1 MADLAVLDLY
11 RLPGRRSERQRVR
24 LLLAV
29 GILISASGGVF
40 LGAQWVPQ
48 NLAHELAPIADLTG
62 STSLRVLQFW
72 LAAVCA
78 LALWR
83 RSSYA
88 LPLLP
93 VLVALTWSLRHPL
106 FAPWDVLDLPADDRF
121 LTQASII
128 AFLLALPPA
137 SFAWIHASRALAAL
151 PKYGDAHGSAAF
163 AHSQAVEKSGL
174 LEGRGATLGYYRGQP
189 LRASEDDHVFLFAP
203 PGAGKTTAI
212 AVPTLLSW
220 TDSVLVFD
228 TKSELFD
235 LTAGYRQ
242 QLGHDILR
250 LDFSRTGD
258 EVAHYN
264 PLRWIEPGNRE
275 IVGAR
280 IVADYLLPSTSPG
293 ETTFWRSRGHELLT
307 ALLLHSLYTESSP
320 SIASCRALLRSRPIR
335 EVLAVMALS
344 AHDPA
349 QRWGWVDSQGEPT
362 STHPEVAGT
371 AISLLSMAI
380 ETRSGVVAN
389 AEEALSVFADPRIAR
404 NTADAHFR
412 ASDLLDRP
420 RPVSMYLTLPAGELD
435 QLSRLLR
442 LFLGHF
448 SSELL
453 QRDVPSP
460 AEKPRRLL
468 VLLDEFPL
476 FGRLKFL
483 EKAGAVLRGYGVT
496 LLVIVQS
503 TTQVRDIYGPYES
516 ISSICP
522 VHVAMGGTDLET
534 AKRLSERL
542 GQQTI
547 LTERSSARVS
557 GPGGS
562 TLSDNV
568 HARPL
573 LTADEVAR
581 LPHDRLLVLPTGLH
595 PILADRRR
603 YFEDPALRE
612 KTRIAAPRVS
622 ARFDHDWPQWIRQ
635 RPTPPTSEE
644 IARFLDQW

>member
-1 MADLAVLDLY
+1 
-11 RLPGRRSERQRVR
+11 
-24 LLLAV
+24 LLLLLGLLV
-29 GILISASGGVF
+29 SASGGAFFGV
-40 LGAQWVPQ
+40 QWIAH
-48 NLAHELAPIADLTG
+48 NLAHELAPLADLTG
-62 STSLRVLQFW
+62 STPLEILRLW
-72 LAAVCA
+72 LAAACA
-78 LALWR
+78 FALWR
-83 RSSYA
+83 RSSFA

-93 VLVALTWSLRHPL
+93 VLGALSWSLRHPL
-106 FAPWDVLDLPADDRF
+106 FAPWDVLDLPAHDRL
-121 LTQASII
+121 LTHASII

-137 SFAWIHASRALAAL
+137 SFVLLHASRSLAAL

-163 AHSQAVEKSGL
+163 ARTEAVTGSGL
-174 LEGRGATLGYYRGQP
+174 LEGRGVTLGYYQGQP
-189 LRASEDDHVFLFAP
+189 LRASEDHHVFLFAP

-242 QLGHDILR
+242 RLGHDILR
-250 LDFSRTGD
+250 LDFSRAGD

-264 PLRWIEPGNRE
+264 PLCWIEPGNRE

-293 ETTFWRSRGHELLT
+293 ETSFWRSRAHELLT
-307 ALLLHSLYTESSP
+307 ALILHCLYTEKSP
-320 SIASCRALLRSRPIR
+320 SVSSCRALLRSRPIR
-335 EVLAVMALS
+335 EVLALMALS
-344 AHDPA
+344 SHDPA
-349 QRWGWVDSQGEPT
+349 QRRGWVDTRGEPT
-362 STHPEVAGT
+362 STHPEIAGT

-389 AEEALSVFADPRIAR
+389 AEEALSVFADPRIAK

-412 ASDLLDRP
+412 AADLLDRP

-453 QRDVPSP
+453 QREVPSP

-547 LTERSSARVS
+547 LTERSSARLS

-581 LPHDRLLVLPTGLH
+581 LPHDRLLVLPAGFH

-603 YFEDPALRE
+603 YFEDRELRE
-612 KTRIAAPRVS
+612 KTRIAPPRVS
-622 ARFDHDWPQWIRQ
+622 ARFEHDWPRWIRQ
-635 RPTPPTSEE
+635 VPIPPSPEQ
-644 IARFLDQW
+644 ISRFLDQW